1 MKSVYLVEKA
11 QLKELRKK
19 VKEIPLVTMSSQG
32 YGEKDRGLL
41 VVTFST
47 SKMGIDDAHALS
59 KVRSSIPDPKLAI
72 FDEGNL
78 YYGRRLYARL
88 SEFEQKLRGVIRLR
102 VILDDASEVKIG
114 NELELMAFGEYCSLF
129 FGDAEFANQAKM
141 ISAGKGYF
149 NEKRYL
155 LQLLEA
161 IDYECLWD
169 KHFDSSEMPTF
180 REKHHDI
187 RLLRND
193 VMHIH
198 FITHEEYLHA
208 EKLLKK
214 ASDELDA
221 FIDGMLVDAPADSA
235 SFATDFSDAIRAIIL
250 AASKLVEFD
259 NPYSA
264 ALAHTMET
272 INGFNSTMSNMNYD
286 ALKTALS
293 AIKSP
298 INEQLAASLYSESL
312 AQQLSQYAN
321 STSAYGVS
329 DAIKDILSDNN
340 DHGRES
346 DDNSSADSDEEES
359 E

>member
-11 QLKELRKK
+11 QLKDLKKK
-19 VKEIPLVTMSSQG
+19 VKEIPLVTMSSQE
-32 YGEKDRGLL
+32 YGEKDRGLR
-41 VVTFST
+41 VVAFST

-59 KVRSSIPDPKLAI
+59 KVRSSISDPKLAV

-102 VILDDASEVKIG
+102 VILDDTSEVKIDNG
-114 NELELMAFGEYCSLF
+114 LELMTLGEYCSLF
-129 FGDAEFANQAKM
+129 FGDAEFAKQAKV
-141 ISAGKGYF
+141 ITTKKEF
-149 NEKRYL
+149 FEEKSYL
-155 LQLLEA
+155 LQLLKE
-161 IDYECLWD
+161 IDSECLWD

-208 EKLLKK
+208 EKLLRR

-221 FIDGMLVDAPADSA
+221 FIGGMLVDAPADSA

-250 AASKLVEFD
+250 TTSKLIELD
-259 NPYSA
+259 NPYSV

-272 INGFNSTMSNMNYD
+272 INGFNSTMSNLNYG
-286 ALKTALS
+286 ALKTALP

-329 DAIKDILSDNN
+329 DAIKSMLSDNN
-340 DHGRES
+340 DQGREL